1 MAADTPPDRTSSRAA
16 CPICGR
22 AAEPGCRPF
31 CSARCRDQDLLNWL
45 DGRYAVPA
53 IEADDEEEE
62 TQADQGA

>member
-1 MAADTPPDRTSSRAA
+1 MAADAHPGGSASSAA

-22 AAEPGCRPF
+22 AAEPRVRPF

-53 IEADDEEEE
+53 IEADPEEDEPEPG
-62 TQADQGA
+62 QGA